1 MSVKTRDP
9 LSGMNAE
16 VRADFDRAPRVIRE
30 AYLAWW
36 PTRPEPASSHRDTWD
51 AYRAGWEAHERIS
64 RVQFPQARTSSA

>member
-16 VRADFDRAPRVIRE
+16 VREVFDRAPRVVRE
-30 AYLAWW
+30 AYVQWW

-51 AYRAGWEAHERIS
+51 AFLAGWTAHEKAT